1 MKASTAEREAYQRE
15 RQAAKAAEI
24 ATTEHAM
31 LPKPAQRDYVM
42 RGAYSRGNSV
52 GRNWWRMHP
61 GAKFVPASA
70 SIGASK

>member
-24 ATTEHAM
+24 ATAEHPM

-42 RGAYSRGNSV
+42 RVAYSRGNAV
-52 GRNWWRMHP
+52 GSNWFRRHP
-61 GAKFVPASA
+61 GAKFVPAPVST
-70 SIGASK
+70 GVSK